1 MAYKQ
6 TPGRSPFL
14 KTGRGIPL
22 NMTSPL
28 HKEEKKV
35 KTKAEPTTLK
45 NVNITASDPLKDLNT
60 QSFNYGKSAYKAH
73 KSGNEKEAKHLKQL
87 NISTRRDANALA
99 FERNKAGTM
108 SDTELYNFRKDPE
121 NYFN

>member
-14 KTGRGIPL
+14 KTGRDIPL
-22 NMTSPL
+22 NMISPL
-28 HKEEKKV
+28 QDHE
-35 KTKAEPTTLK
+35 AGHPATLK

-108 SDTELYNFRKDPE
+108 SDDELYNFRNDPE